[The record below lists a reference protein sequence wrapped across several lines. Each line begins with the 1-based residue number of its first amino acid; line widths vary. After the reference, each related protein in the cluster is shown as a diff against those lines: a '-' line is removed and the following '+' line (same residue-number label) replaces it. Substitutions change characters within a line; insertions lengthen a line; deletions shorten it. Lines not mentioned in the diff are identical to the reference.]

1 MEVVLIV
8 MALLAVVFIVKG
20 VCIIPQQSAYVIE
33 RLGKFNRVLHAGISY
48 IIPFVDRKAYVHTL
62 KEQALD
68 IPEQICITRD
78 NVQVGVD
85 GVIFIQVFDP
95 QMASYGISNYVF
107 SIVQL
112 AQTTMRSEVGKID
125 LDKTFEERTTI
136 NSAIVSAINDA
147 SRTWGVKILRYE
159 IKNIRPPENVLNAM
173 EKQMQA
179 EREKRAVILQSEGEK
194 QSAVN
199 VAEGQKQKVVLE
211 SEAVRQKQ
219 INEATGQAEAI
230 RAIASATADGL
241 KAVAGAV
248 QTEGGMEAV
257 QLRVA
262 EKLVEQFGHLAKQGN
277 TLILP
282 ANFGDISSLIAT
294 AMSVVKQTKL
304 IVMVGPA
311 HHDTCWSSLVVRLPI
326 THRP

>member
-1 MEVVLIV
+1 MEIVLIV
-8 MALLAVVFIVKG
+8 VALLAVIIIAKG
-20 VCIIPQQSAYVIE
+20 VCIVPQQSAYVVE
-33 RLGKFNRVLHAGISY
+33 RLGKFDRVLNAGISY
-48 IIPFVDRKAYVHTL
+48 IIPFIDRKAYVHTL
-62 KEQALD
+62 KEQAMD

-95 QMASYGISNYVF
+95 QMASYGISNYMF
-107 SIVQL
+107 SIIQL

-230 RAIASATADGL
+230 RAIANATADGL

-248 QTEGGMEAV
+248 QAQGGMEAV

-294 AMSVVKQTKL
+294 AMSVVKQTK
-304 IVMVGPA
+304 
-311 HHDTCWSSLVVRLPI
+311 
-326 THRP
+326 

>member
-1 MEVVLIV
+1 MEIVLIV
-8 MALLAVVFIVKG
+8 VAVLAVIIIFKG
-20 VCIIPQQSAYVIE
+20 VCIVPQQSAYVIE
-33 RLGKFNRVLHAGISY
+33 RLGKFDRALNAGISY
-48 IIPFVDRKAYVHTL
+48 IIPFVDRIAYRHTL

-85 GVIFIQVFDP
+85 GVVFIQVFDP

-107 SIVQL
+107 AIVQL

-159 IKNIRPPENVLNAM
+159 IKNIVPPESVLRAM

-179 EREKRAVILQSEGEK
+179 EREKRASILQSEGEK
-194 QSAVN
+194 QSAIN

-211 SEAVRQKQ
+211 SEATRQRQ
-219 INEATGQAEAI
+219 INEASGQAEAI
-230 RAIASATADGL
+230 RAVAEATSDGL
-241 KAVAGAV
+241 KAVATAV
-248 QTEGGMEAV
+248 QAQGGFEAI

-262 EKLVEQFGHLAKQGN
+262 EKLVEQFGNLAKQNN

-282 ANFGDISSLIAT
+282 ANFGDISSLLAT
-294 AMSVVKQTKL
+294 AMTVVKQAK
-304 IVMVGPA
+304 
-311 HHDTCWSSLVVRLPI
+311 
-326 THRP
+326 

>member
-1 MEVVLIV
+1 MDLFFI
-8 MALLAVVFIVKG
+8 ALAVLAVIIVVTG
-20 VCIIPQQSAYVIE
+20 VRVVPQQSAYVVE
-33 RLGKFNRVLHAGISY
+33 RLGKFHVALHAGVTY
-48 IIPFVDRKAYVHTL
+48 IIPFVDRVAYRHTL
-62 KEQALD
+62 KEQTID
-68 IPEQICITRD
+68 IPEQVCITRD

-95 QMASYGISNYVF
+95 QMASYGISNYLF
-107 SIVQL
+107 SITQL

-125 LDKTFEERTTI
+125 LDKTFEERSTI
-136 NSAIVSAINDA
+136 NSSIVNAINDA

-159 IKNIRPPENVLNAM
+159 IKNIVPPETVLKAM

-179 EREKRAVILQSEGEK
+179 EREKRANILQSEGEK
-194 QSAVN
+194 QSAIN

-219 INEATGQAEAI
+219 INEAAGQAEAI
-230 RAIASATADGL
+230 RAVANATADGV
-241 KAVAGAV
+241 KAVASAV
-248 QTEGGMEAV
+248 QSEGGMEAI

-262 EKLVEQFGHLAKQGN
+262 EKLVEQFGHLAKQGT

-294 AMSVVKQTKL
+294 AMTVVKQTK
-304 IVMVGPA
+304 
-311 HHDTCWSSLVVRLPI
+311 
-326 THRP
+326 

>member
-1 MEVVLIV
+1 MQYFFIG
-8 MALLAVVFIVKG
+8 LAIFVFFIIVKG
-20 VCIIPQQSAYVIE
+20 VRIVPQQSAYVVE
-33 RLGKFNRVLHAGISY
+33 RLGKFHVVLNAGISY
-48 IIPFVDRKAYVHTL
+48 IFPFMDRIAYIHTL
-62 KEQALD
+62 KEQTID

-85 GVIFIQVFDP
+85 GVIFIQVFDAK
-95 QMASYGISNYVF
+95 MASYGISNYLF
-107 SIVQL
+107 SITQL
-112 AQTTMRSEVGKID
+112 AQTTMRSEMGKID
-125 LDKTFEERTTI
+125 LDKTFEERTLI
-136 NSAIVSAINDA
+136 NSAIVDAINDA

-159 IKNIRPPENVLNAM
+159 IKNIVPPETVLKAM

-179 EREKRAVILQSEGEK
+179 EREKRAIILQSEGVK

-211 SEAVRQKQ
+211 SEATLQKQ

-230 RAIASATADGL
+230 RAVANATSDGL

-248 QTEGGMEAV
+248 QVEGGMEAV

-294 AMSVVKQTKL
+294 AMSIVKQTK
-304 IVMVGPA
+304 
-311 HHDTCWSSLVVRLPI
+311 
-326 THRP
+326 

>member
-1 MEVVLIV
+1 MELFFL
-8 MALLAVVFIVKG
+8 ALAVLAVIIIVTG
-20 VCIIPQQSAYVIE
+20 VRIVPQQSAYVVE
-33 RLGKFNRVLHAGISY
+33 RLGKFHVALHAGVTY
-48 IIPFVDRKAYVHTL
+48 IIPFIDRVAYKHTL
-62 KEQALD
+62 KEQTID
-68 IPEQICITRD
+68 IPEQVCITRD

-95 QMASYGISNYVF
+95 RMASYGISNYLF
-107 SIVQL
+107 SITQL

-125 LDKTFEERTTI
+125 LDKTFEERSTI
-136 NSAIVSAINDA
+136 NSSIVTAINDA

-159 IKNIRPPENVLNAM
+159 IKNIVPPETVLKAM

-179 EREKRAVILQSEGEK
+179 EREKRAIILQSEGAK

-211 SEAVRQKQ
+211 SEAVLQKQ

-230 RAIASATADGL
+230 RAVANATADGV
-241 KAVAGAV
+241 KAVASAV
-248 QTEGGMEAV
+248 RSEGGMEAI

-262 EKLVEQFGHLAKQGN
+262 EKLVEQFGHLAKQGT

-294 AMSVVKQTKL
+294 ALTVVKQTK
-304 IVMVGPA
+304 
-311 HHDTCWSSLVVRLPI
+311 
-326 THRP
+326 

>member
-1 MEVVLIV
+1 MELFF
-8 MALLAVVFIVKG
+8 LGLAVLAVIIVITG
-20 VCIIPQQSAYVIE
+20 VRIVPQQSAYVVE
-33 RLGKFNRVLHAGISY
+33 RLGKFHVALHAGVTY
-48 IIPFVDRKAYVHTL
+48 IIPFIDRVAYKHTL
-62 KEQALD
+62 KEQTID
-68 IPEQICITRD
+68 IPEQVCITRD

-85 GVIFIQVFDP
+85 GVVFIQVFDP
-95 QMASYGISNYVF
+95 QMASYGISNYLF
-107 SIVQL
+107 SITQL

-125 LDKTFEERTTI
+125 LDKTFEERSTI
-136 NSAIVSAINDA
+136 NSSIVTAINDA

-159 IKNIRPPENVLNAM
+159 IKNIVPPKTVLMAM

-179 EREKRAVILQSEGEK
+179 EREKRAIILQSEGAK

-230 RAIASATADGL
+230 RAVANATADGV
-241 KAVAGAV
+241 KAVASAV
-248 QTEGGMEAV
+248 RSEGGMEAI

-262 EKLVEQFGHLAKQGN
+262 EKLVEQFGHLAKQGT

-294 AMSVVKQTKL
+294 ALTVVKQTK
-304 IVMVGPA
+304 
-311 HHDTCWSSLVVRLPI
+311 
-326 THRP
+326 

>member
-1 MEVVLIV
+1 MQVVLIV
-8 MALLAVVFIVKG
+8 LALLAVVIIVKG
-20 VCIIPQQSAYVIE
+20 VCIVPQQSAYVIE
-33 RLGKFNRVLHAGISY
+33 RLGKFDRVLNAGISY
-48 IIPFVDRKAYVHTL
+48 IIPFIDRKAYVHTL
-62 KEQALD
+62 KEQAMD

-95 QMASYGISNYVF
+95 QMASYGISNYMF
-107 SIVQL
+107 SIIQL

-230 RAIASATADGL
+230 RAIADATADGL

-248 QTEGGMEAV
+248 QAQGGMEAV

-282 ANFGDISSLIAT
+282 ANFGDMSSLIAT
-294 AMSVVKQTKL
+294 AMSVVKQSK
-304 IVMVGPA
+304 
-311 HHDTCWSSLVVRLPI
+311 
-326 THRP
+326 

>member
-1 MEVVLIV
+1 MQYFYII
-8 MALLAVVFIVKG
+8 LAIFVFFIIVKG
-20 VCIIPQQSAYVIE
+20 VRIVPQQSAYVVE
-33 RLGKFNRVLHAGISY
+33 RLGKFHVVLNAGISY
-48 IIPFVDRKAYVHTL
+48 IFPFMDRIAYIHTL
-62 KEQALD
+62 KEQTID

-85 GVIFIQVFDP
+85 GVIFIQVFDAK
-95 QMASYGISNYVF
+95 MASYGISNYLF
-107 SIVQL
+107 SITQL
-112 AQTTMRSEVGKID
+112 AQTTMRSEMGKID
-125 LDKTFEERTTI
+125 LDKTFEERTLI
-136 NSAIVSAINDA
+136 NSAIVDAINDA

-159 IKNIRPPENVLNAM
+159 IKNIVPPETVLKAM

-179 EREKRAVILQSEGEK
+179 EREKRAIILQSEGVK

-211 SEAVRQKQ
+211 SEATLQKQ

-230 RAIASATADGL
+230 RAVANATSDGL

-248 QTEGGMEAV
+248 EVKGGMEAV

-294 AMSVVKQTKL
+294 AMSIVKQTK
-304 IVMVGPA
+304 
-311 HHDTCWSSLVVRLPI
+311 
-326 THRP
+326 

>member
-1 MEVVLIV
+1 
-8 MALLAVVFIVKG
+8 
-20 VCIIPQQSAYVIE
+20 
-33 RLGKFNRVLHAGISY
+33 
-48 IIPFVDRKAYVHTL
+48 
-62 KEQALD
+62 LD

-85 GVIFIQVFDP
+85 GVIFVQVFDP
-95 QMASYGISNYVF
+95 QMASYGISNYMF
-107 SIVQL
+107 SIIQL
-112 AQTTMRSEVGKID
+112 AQTTMRSEMGKID
-125 LDKTFEERTTI
+125 LDKTFEERTII

-159 IKNIRPPENVLNAM
+159 IKNIVPPETVLKAM

-179 EREKRAVILQSEGEK
+179 EREKRAIILQSEGEK
-194 QSAVN
+194 QSAIN

-230 RAIASATADGL
+230 RAVANATADGI
-241 KAVAGAV
+241 KAVATSV
-248 QTEGGMEAV
+248 QAQGGMEAI

-262 EKLVEQFGHLAKQGN
+262 EKLVEQFGHLAKQAN

-294 AMSVVKQTKL
+294 AMSVVKQISK
-304 IVMVGPA
+304 
-311 HHDTCWSSLVVRLPI
+311 
-326 THRP
+326 